1 MKLKLTFLLTFLILI
16 CSFTYVFADDI
27 PIIKNDLFTTKITFK
42 SGEILEKSGIIDA
55 DKLEK
60 SEAASNISSY
70 EILKGD
76 TSLILVNLFDIKSE
90 SDAALFGENKMLN
103 GYYSVTFTLS
113 KKDNTEVF
121 LTGLTP
127 QNLEKVQNS
136 FLESVIENSQF
147 SLEDLDFIDTE
158 KLAPWEDGDDLLCW
172 AATASNM
179 LHYTGWA
186 QKANPAF
193 KTTDDVFDIFVEN
206 FTDNVGNAYG
216 AMEWFLNGVYTNQN
230 RENVAQVKNYGQ
242 SGAYLKEYAASEI
255 TSKIERE
262 DMANHFYKGYDKLHE
277 GYGMYLVIGW
287 MNEFAE
293 VVDTSHAVTMW
304 GYICDKDY
312 SDRHPEYFKA
322 FIVSDSDDNQI
333 TSTDRRNS
341 PNTLHILNLS
351 HYKNFGYNTWKTAGY
366 GDCGIFLGY
375 TAYAPYSDSILYET
389 DAAATKNPIISPD
402 LQPSE
407 ITLTQN
413 GVTYSLNE
421 FSKFYSGKNIILK
434 ANIANDAAVECPD
447 GANLALKVI
456 NKKSGKTVYTKS
468 YDITATIPL
477 FNYFYLDFQHSL
489 PTLENGSYSA
499 VLTLNGGKAISEA
512 YYYNNTK
519 AWDFEIASSPS
530 LPSKF
535 TATVG
540 KFEKGVAKVGFS
552 FGNLSASSLPEGA
565 EGFVYK
571 SAYIDGEWSEYEI
584 IATSGNPLPQSGYI
598 SADGTKVKFKYEL
611 YLGEGATPLSI
622 TSPQY
627 AISYDKLDIYET
639 EDNALW
645 SVYLP
650 YGETTIPYDKFAF
663 KVKNI
668 STANNGNIKY
678 SVTVYAKAENM
689 VLFKAENQTVAY
701 GGESAQYEITS
712 WSEPLPRGAHD
723 IYAVLESD
731 VTEKREIYLGTVI
744 MEEKGSNIVTIEE
757 NIWNALDGET
767 SLQEAVSYVQN
778 SPEADEVIIPAGF
791 KITLPG
797 GISFYGS
804 ITINGNGSE
813 ISSSSGN
820 VISVYGTTA
829 TFKNLT
835 LNGNNVSGSFG
846 ISSTMSTVNLENVKI
861 INMNGS
867 AMGVSINALNQSKI
881 YAKNCIFMD
890 NTATSNHITYGKN
903 STLQFLNCVWE
914 NNSTYSDVIYHES
927 GNIILAY
934 CTLGRVN
941 CLDNFNTPALF
952 GNNKNGQSYIYGS
965 IIAGEVS
972 GYTSVYG
979 SYIGSKSQLSYT
991 TCDADTVV
999 GEIDSILL
1007 TDENG
1012 LPVYKNGRYTLSES
1026 ILKGLYIK
1034 NDNGKISYSYDN
1046 LNWNTSYTETPF
1058 SSDDF
1063 SYDMFGVNHGAL
1075 MGADATA
1082 SHVGGVV
1089 SKTDTSYTVFLPKA
1103 MSTSFI
1109 VSGYNKT
1116 GNSLVSYSAKE
1127 MSLSAGKNI
1136 IPLPERDENLNYK
1149 YMLWKSDLTPLHS
1162 PVEYP
1167 AE

>member
-1 MKLKLTFLLTFLILI
+1 MKFKLTFLLTFLILI

-27 PIIKNDLFTTKITFK
+27 PVIKNDLFTTKITFK

-60 SEAASNISSY
+60 SEAASNILSY

-76 TSLILVNLFDIKSE
+76 TSLILVNLFDIKCE
-90 SDAALFGENKMLN
+90 NDAALFGETAPLN

-113 KKDNTEVF
+113 EKDNTEVF

-127 QNLEKVQNS
+127 KNLEKVQNS

-172 AATASNM
+172 AATSSNM

-193 KTTDDVFDIFVEN
+193 KTTDDIFDIFVEN
-206 FTDNVGNAYG
+206 FTDDVGNAYS
-216 AMEWFLNGVYTNQN
+216 AFEWFLNGVYTNQN
-230 RENVAQVKNYGQ
+230 RENVAQVKNYGK

-255 TSKIERE
+255 TSEIERE

-277 GYGMYLVIGW
+277 GYGIYLVIGW
-287 MNEFAE
+287 MNEYAE
-293 VVDTSHAVTMW
+293 AVDTSHAVTMW

-312 SDRHPEYFKA
+312 SERYPEYFKA

-341 PNTLHILNLS
+341 PNTLHVLNLS
-351 HYKNFGYNTWKTAGY
+351 HYKNFGYNTWKTDGY

-389 DAAATKNPIISPD
+389 DAAATKNPIKEPD
-402 LQPSE
+402 LQPYE

-421 FSKFYSGKNIILK
+421 FSKFHSGKNIILK
-434 ANIANDAAVECPD
+434 ANIANDAAVECPY

-468 YDITATIPL
+468 YDITATIPH
-477 FNYFYLDFQHSL
+477 FNILKLDFQHSL

-519 AWDFEIASSPS
+519 EWDFEIASPPS

-535 TATVG
+535 TAAVG
-540 KFEKGVAKVGFS
+540 KFEKGAANVGFS
-552 FGNLSASSLPEGA
+552 FGNFSASSLPEGA

-584 IATSGNPLPQSGYI
+584 LNTSGILPENSEI
-598 SADGTKVKFKYEL
+598 LAEGTKVKFKYEL
-611 YLGEGATPLSI
+611 YLGEGAAPLSL
-622 TSPQY
+622 TSPEY
-627 AISYDKLDIYET
+627 ALSYDKLDIYET
-639 EDNALW
+639 EDNAFW

-650 YGETTIPYDKFAF
+650 YGETTMPYDMFAF

-668 STANNGNIKY
+668 STVNNGNIKY

-712 WSEPLPRGAHD
+712 WQEPLPRGAHD

-731 VTEKREIYLGTVI
+731 VMEKREIYLGTVV
-744 MEEKGSNIVTIEE
+744 MEEKGSNRVTIQE
-757 NIWNALDGET
+757 NIWDTLDGET
-767 SLQEAVSYVQN
+767 SLQEAITYVQN

-791 KITLPG
+791 KITLEYPM
-797 GISFYGS
+797 SPYS

-813 ISSSSGN
+813 ICSNSG
-820 VISVYGTTA
+820 IFTIYGSNLTL
-829 TFKNLT
+829 KNLT

-846 ISSTMSTVNLENVKI
+846 IYSTMSTINLENVKI

-867 AMGVSINALNQSKI
+867 KLGVTIDAQNQSKV
-881 YAKNCIFMD
+881 YAKNCTFMD
-890 NTATSNHITYGKN
+890 NTATGNYIIYGQN
-903 STLQFLNCVWE
+903 SVLQFLNCVWE
-914 NNSTYSDVIYHES
+914 NLSTYSDIVYHKG
-927 GNIILAY
+927 GNMILAN
-934 CTLGRVN
+934 CTIGRIN
-941 CLDNFNTPALF
+941 CLNNFNTPTLL
-952 GNNKNGQSYIYGS
+952 NNDGNGQALIYGS

-979 SYIGSKSQLSYT
+979 SYI
-991 TCDADTVV
+991 
-999 GEIDSILL
+999 
-1007 TDENG
+1007 
-1012 LPVYKNGRYTLSES
+1012 
-1026 ILKGLYIK
+1026 
-1034 NDNGKISYSYDN
+1034 
-1046 LNWNTSYTETPF
+1046 
-1058 SSDDF
+1058 
-1063 SYDMFGVNHGAL
+1063 
-1075 MGADATA
+1075 
-1082 SHVGGVV
+1082 
-1089 SKTDTSYTVFLPKA
+1089 
-1103 MSTSFI
+1103 
-1109 VSGYNKT
+1109 
-1116 GNSLVSYSAKE
+1116 
-1127 MSLSAGKNI
+1127 
-1136 IPLPERDENLNYK
+1136 
-1149 YMLWKSDLTPLHS
+1149 
-1162 PVEYP
+1162 
-1167 AE
+1167 